1 MYMVIF
7 KITFWFPTIFCVLVG
22 LIIVPDTFSQ
32 RTLRVSGRVVDAGG
46 DPIEGATVALV
57 GDFHIVLSTMTSNSG
72 WFAVERRVHDSAK
85 VWLLIE
91 GPKPEGYWDPLF
103 FFSLTSEYRKTDRFS
118 GLLLGRTESGII
130 RLGDVRPTV
139 NYRGVEIALSEI
151 LGDKLPD
158 SDASFPE
165 IQLKIKSGA
174 ILLAEEVPF
183 PPSYIRS
190 NKLFLALPDSP
201 VTVEFSYFVNKEKKT
216 IRKRY

>member
-1 MYMVIF
+1 MVTF
-7 KITFWFPTIFCVLVG
+7 KITFWFPTIFCILVG

-57 GDFHIVLSTMTSNSG
+57 GDFHVVLNTMSSNSG

-91 GPKPEGYWDPLF
+91 GPRPSGYSWPEYA
-103 FFSLTSEYRKTDRFS
+103 FSLNPLYRNTKRFS
-118 GLLLGRTESGII
+118 GYLLGRTESGII

-139 NYRGVEIALSEI
+139 NYRGVKIALSEI

-165 IQLKIKSGA
+165 ILLKIKSGSVLLREANPIHSSA
-174 ILLAEEVPF
+174 IRDQKIYLV
-183 PPSYIRS
+183 I
-190 NKLFLALPDSP
+190 PDSP
-201 VTVEFSYFVNKEKKT
+201 VTLEFIYFDNNEKKS
-216 IRKRY
+216 IKKHY